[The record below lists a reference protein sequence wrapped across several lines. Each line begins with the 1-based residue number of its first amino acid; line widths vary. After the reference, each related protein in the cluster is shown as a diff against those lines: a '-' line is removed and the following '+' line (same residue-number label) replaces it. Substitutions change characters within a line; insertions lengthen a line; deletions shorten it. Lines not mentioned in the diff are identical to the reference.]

1 MARRWS
7 NLTRH
12 VENPSAGGI
21 GGGKMNY
28 RKASVL
34 IASLLFATTLIHAPL
49 HASFQQSAFVE
60 SELLVRLTM
69 ELPVE
74 IEVMFDAWTTADQF
88 VQWFPGW
95 AEMTVTDGGEYR
107 FGWDGWEEEWAGN
120 YIEVDRPTKLVF
132 TWLPPVAVFPIGAY
146 ETTVTLS
153 FEDLQGTTRMTLEHS
168 GFQAGPEME
177 SHKEA
182 WSGYLYNL
190 RAYLLQR

>member
-12 VENPSAGGI
+12 VENPSAGGT

-74 IEVMFDAWTTADQF
+74 IEVMFDAWTTAAQF

-146 ETTVTLS
+146 ETTVTLC
-153 FEDLQGTTRMTLEHS
+153 FEDLQGTTRMTLELS
-168 GFQAGPEME
+168 GFRAGPEME

>member
-1 MARRWS
+1 
-7 NLTRH
+7 
-12 VENPSAGGI
+12 
-21 GGGKMNY
+21 MNY
-28 RKASVL
+28 KNASVL
-34 IASLLFATTLIHAPL
+34 IASLLFATTLIHSPL
-49 HASFQQSAFVE
+49 HASSQQSAFVE
-60 SELLVRLTM
+60 AELLVRLTM

-95 AEMTVTDGGEYR
+95 AEMTVTEGGEYR
-107 FGWDGWEEEWAGN
+107 LGWDGWEEEWLGN

-132 TWLPPVAVFPIGAY
+132 TWLPPVAVLPIGAY

>member
-1 MARRWS
+1 
-7 NLTRH
+7 
-12 VENPSAGGI
+12 
-21 GGGKMNY
+21 MNY

-74 IEVMFDAWTTADQF
+74 IEIMFDAWTTADQF

-95 AEMTVTDGGEYR
+95 AEMTVTEGGEYR
-107 FGWDGWEEEWAGN
+107 FGWDGWEEEWAGS

-132 TWLPPVAVFPIGAY
+132 TWFPPAAVFPIGAY